1 MEAFNQRVSYQLSPR
16 AQQVFQSLSRHTVH
30 ESSAFLAEKIAVLSN
45 LFTRERA
52 GVSARYL
59 DDPALGAGYAAYFL
73 PVNFAKI
80 QILLSEMPNDWADR
94 SAISVL
100 DIGAG
105 PGTAS
110 LAVLDWLSGRP
121 RVNPTVLN
129 VTALDHSKSALME
142 ATRLWNNYGPGTLV
156 GPAKLTTSVEQIET
170 IGRQDLS
177 HITRKK
183 APYDLIIIA
192 NCLNELFQDS
202 ADHDAQRATLLE
214 RVLSVLKQ
222 DGTLMVVE
230 PALRSTARALHRVRD
245 RLLTQ
250 ELCTVYSPCLHE
262 KPCPALIKVDD
273 WCHEERAWDP
283 PEWISAFDRDVGL
296 IKDALKFSYVLFRKD
311 GRVIMPRS
319 PNVYRVVSELR
330 IFKGEKRAWVCNEQ
344 GRSEVGRQDRLA
356 TNSNG
361 AFDAWHRGAIV
372 QIDQIVRK
380 EREGKLSELGRI
392 PEDGVVQILRGV

>member
-1 MEAFNQRVSYQLSPR
+1 MEAFNQRLSYRLSPR
-16 AQQVFQSLSRHTVH
+16 AHHVFEMLSRHTAH
-30 ESSAFLAEKIAVLSN
+30 GSSWSLTEKIAVLSN
-45 LFTRERA
+45 LFTRERV
-52 GVSARYL
+52 GISTRYL
-59 DDPALGAGYAAYFL
+59 DNPALGAGYAAYFL

-80 QILLSEMPNDWADR
+80 QILLSELPNDWADR

-177 HITRKK
+177 QITRKQ

-202 ADHDAQRATLLE
+202 ADSDAQRATLLE
-214 RVLSVLKQ
+214 RVLSVLKP

-230 PALRSTARALHRVRD
+230 PALRSTARALHQVRD
-245 RLLTQ
+245 RLLAQ
-250 ELCTVYSPCLHE
+250 GLCTVYSPCLHE

-296 IKDALKFSYVLFRKD
+296 IKDALKFSYVLLRKD
-311 GRVIMPRS
+311 GRVIVPRS
-319 PNVYRVVSELR
+319 PNVYRVVSDLR
-330 IFKGEKRAWVCNEQ
+330 IFKGEKRAWLCNEL

-356 TNSNG
+356 TSSNR
-361 AFDAWHRGAIV
+361 AFDSWHRGAVV
-372 QIDQIVRK
+372 QIDRIVRK
-380 EREGKLSELGRI
+380 ERGGKLSELGRI
-392 PEDGVVQILRGV
+392 PDDGVVQMIRGV